1 MKRKREE
8 KSRRI
13 GNNCKLDGSGCSR
26 GEYTWLNKFK
36 ARKFFFFLL
45 NSQYF

>member
-1 MKRKREE
+1 MRKREE

-13 GNNCKLDGSGCSR
+13 QNKCKLDGSGCSI
-26 GEYTWLNKFK
+26 GKYTWLNKFK
-36 ARKFFFFLL
+36 ARKFFFLL